1 MAKRDLYAEIT
12 GKIVTMLESGTMPWR
27 RPWDDGGLGVH
38 PLRQSGEKYRGINVL
53 FLWAAAAGRGFCS
66 PYWMTYRQAT
76 ALDAQVKRG
85 SRSESV
91 IYVGS
96 FERERESDGEK
107 YRVSFLKSYSVFN
120 VEEIEGLP
128 AKYYPAPIK
137 PNDWA
142 RIKAAET
149 FFDGI
154 AVDLRHGGNR
164 ACYNPA
170 SDHVQMPER
179 GAFHDAEGYYSTLAH
194 ELGHWT
200 GSDKRLDR
208 QFGKRFGN
216 ETYAF
221 EELIAELSAAFT
233 CAHLG
238 IVNQPRDETASYIA
252 SWIKVLKGD
261 TKAIFTAASQADKAT
276 EYLID
281 ASKAEIREAA

>member
-12 GKIVTMLESGTMPWR
+12 GKIVNMLESGTMPWR
-27 RPWDDGGLGVH
+27 KPWDDGGLGIH
-38 PLRQSGEKYRGINVL
+38 PLRQNGEKYRGINVL
-53 FLWAAAAGRGFCS
+53 FLWAAAAGRGLSS

-76 ALDAQVKRG
+76 ALGAQVRKG
-85 SRSESV
+85 AKSESV

-107 YRVSFLKSYSVFN
+107 YRVAFLKSYGVFS

-128 AKYYPAPIK
+128 AKYYPEPIK

-142 RIKAAET
+142 RIKGAET

-154 AVDLRHGGNR
+154 DVDLRHGGNR
-164 ACYNPA
+164 ACYDLA
-170 SDHVQMPER
+170 GDHVQMPER
-179 GAFHDAEGYYSTLAH
+179 GAFRDAEGYYSTLAH
-194 ELGHWT
+194 ELGPWT
-200 GSDKRLDR
+200 GSEQRLDR

-261 TKAIFTAASQADKAT
+261 TKAIFTAASQADRAT

-281 ASKAEIREAA
+281 ASKAEIRDAA